1 MEFIFVETQEL
12 KEFKK
17 DLRRTIWYFKKMTWQ
32 IILGSFLMYVFTVL
46 MIISLP

>member
-17 DLRRTIWYFKKMTWQ
+17 DLRRARKYFKKLGWQ
-32 IILGSFLMYVFTVL
+32 LVLGSFLIYIFTAFL
-46 MIISLP
+46 IILLP